1 MKVIHSQIE
10 KIWKTPKNKK
20 EATTLPFK
28 KTTLRFSYISVNTLL
43 FYLFKFNYF
52 IYFFNF

>member
-28 KTTLRFSYISVNTLL
+28 KTTLRFSYIFCKYTPLL
-43 FYLFKFNYF
+43 F
-52 IYFFNF
+52 I